1 MADRPMEFLDLLTV
15 TKVAANPKAGWQ
27 QVRKM
32 IAYGEIEAGKVGR
45 EYRVPLDALAA
56 WLERN
61 RD

>member
-1 MADRPMEFLDLLTV
+1 MEMLDLLTV
-15 TKVAANPKAGWQ
+15 IEVAEYLKTSKQ

-32 IAYGEIEAGKVGR
+32 IASGELEAVKVGR

-56 WLERN
+56 WLDSH